1 MKGFFCFQ
9 FNPWFLICI
18 YNMFWFGHFSFNF
31 LFPLPFVKVF
41 ITFSFILQIKFMIF
55 FVFSM
60 IIIRTSIRS
69 LFFWF
74 LIVFL
79 GFFVKV
85 FIVFDYILQIK
96 LKVFTFLIIIIIIT
110 TTTIM
115 LVMKIVMIIV
125 IIVVVVVKVVKNA
138 FLTRHGRCK
147 LKSNHKIIRNFLY
160 IYNSRLQAP

>member
-1 MKGFFCFQ
+1 
-9 FNPWFLICI
+9 
-18 YNMFWFGHFSFNF
+18 
-31 LFPLPFVKVF
+31 
-41 ITFSFILQIKFMIF
+41 
-55 FVFSM
+55 
-60 IIIRTSIRS
+60 
-69 LFFWF
+69 
-74 LIVFL
+74 
-79 GFFVKV
+79 
-85 FIVFDYILQIK
+85 

-147 LKSNHKIIRNFLY
+147 LKSNRKIVRNFIY